1 MPIAQIQENDRRERF
16 VATAGQTVFP
26 YDFPIYA
33 ATDLQVRRE
42 RSGVITT
49 LTYGADYSVAGV
61 QNQTGGNVVLT
72 AGATLNDIIVILS
85 AMPSARTGQ
94 FVNGGDLSAAA
105 LEAEFNRIRILIQQ
119 NFRDGRNALLF
130 PPTDPT
136 MQDLPPL
143 TQRAN
148 RFLAFDTN
156 GQPYAATPA
165 AGTVL
170 DAISRL
176 GDNMAG
182 RFGFQPGSAALPG
195 LTPNNDNFSGLFSP
209 GAGIIGVAINGVEA
223 SRFIAGGLRTQQTGT
238 GAVARAAEEKLR
250 DIINVRDY
258 GAIGNGIADD
268 YPAIQAAVN
277 ASNGNTVHVPAGQY
291 RLTAPIAASQSI
303 SILGVGNGAG
313 PGGAEQ
319 GNSQV
324 TQFLLDFASPSAFVV
339 TNTSKPCLFADFQ
352 INVNPAWRTAGA
364 GRGIS
369 ISAPIGT
376 GTNANT
382 KIKNVAFNWLHT
394 PIYAYKPAW
403 WTIEGCYFGNWTND
417 AIFSETQAGIE
428 GSLGWVRRNYF
439 FGNTTASQRSCIYLR
454 NGYAIISE
462 NEILGTQYGIQVDIA
477 NHPAGFIKIINN
489 TIEEQYYAGIYFS
502 GTDANDLAMVDL
514 SGNEFSSVA
523 TAASYTGSIWIGDG
537 PARQWLQD
545 VTIKNNITRNSG
557 VCSLGQIRVGAG
569 ANVMVS
575 GNMLEN
581 IGGTAVTNGII
592 INGTASNAA
601 LAAQIAVLDNM
612 FRGSFTNRYL
622 FFGLGG
628 TGVILR
634 DLVAMTVAQIPVN
647 TANGSEIYAS
657 DGRGT
662 ALGNYTLIAGGTGAK
677 AFRQRG
683 AWLTPGDLL

>member
-1 MPIAQIQENDRRERF
+1 MTEIVAPFQQFFDTSGAPLANGAIYIGTANLDAQSNPIAVYWDEALTIPAPQ
-16 VATAGQTVFP
+16 
-26 YDFPIYA
+26 PIRTLNGYPVWNGAPAKLYA
-33 ATDLQVRRE
+33 NV
-42 RSGVITT
+42 
-49 LTYGADYSVAGV
+49 ADYSITVRNA
-61 QNQTGGNVVLT
+61 QNRLMYSAADVTS
-72 AGATLNDIIVILS
+72 ATLLSDFQATLAGPTGSSLVGFNNGSLGSTTRTAEAKMRDVIN
-85 AMPSARTGQ
+85 ARD
-94 FVNGGDLSAAA
+94 F
-105 LEAEFNRIRILIQQ
+105 
-119 NFRDGRNALLF
+119 
-130 PPTDPT
+130 
-136 MQDLPPL
+136 
-143 TQRAN
+143 
-148 RFLAFDTN
+148 
-156 GQPYAATPA
+156 
-165 AGTVL
+165 
-170 DAISRL
+170 
-176 GDNMAG
+176 
-182 RFGFQPGSAALPG
+182 
-195 LTPNNDNFSGLFSP
+195 
-209 GAGIIGVAINGVEA
+209 
-223 SRFIAGGLRTQQTGT
+223 
-238 GAVARAAEEKLR
+238 
-250 DIINVRDY
+250 
-258 GAIGNGIADD
+258 GAIGNGGVDD
-268 YPAIQAAVN
+268 TAAIQAAVN
-277 ASNGNTVHVPAGQY
+277 ASDGNTVHFPAGQY
-291 RLTAPIAASQSI
+291 RLTAPITSSQSI
-303 SILGVGNGAG
+303 SVLGVGNGAG

-319 GNSQV
+319 SNSQV

-339 TNTSKPCLFADFQ
+339 TNTNKPCLFRDFQ

-382 KIKNVAFNWLHT
+382 KIENVAFNWLHT

-439 FGNTTASQRSCIYLR
+439 FGDTTASQRSCIYLR

-489 TIEEQYYAGIYFS
+489 TIEEQYYTGVYFS
-502 GTDANDLAMVDL
+502 GTDTNDVAMLDI

-523 TAASYTGSIWIGDG
+523 TAATYTGSVWIGDG

-557 VCSLGQIRVGAG
+557 VCSLGHIRIGAG

-581 IGGTAVTNGII
+581 IGGSAVVNGII

-612 FRGSFTNRYL
+612 FRGSFTNRYS
-622 FFGLGG
+622 FFSLGG

-634 DLVAMTVAQIPVN
+634 DPVAMTVAQLPGNI
-647 TANGSEIYAS
+647 ANGSEVYAS
-657 DGRGT
+657 DGRSTG
-662 ALGNYTLIAGGTGAK
+662 AGDLTLIAGGTGAK
-677 AFRQRG
+677 AFRQRS
-683 AWLTPGDLL
+683 AWFTPGYLV